1 MLSAYRK
8 YAILG
13 IFVLAAILTPTPDAF
28 SQILMAAPMMILYEV
43 GIIVAKVFGKKPA
56 EG

>member
-1 MLSAYRK
+1 
-8 YAILG
+8 
-13 IFVLAAILTPTPDAF
+13 
-28 SQILMAAPMMILYEV
+28 MAAPMMILYEV